1 MQRSMRFRYDV
12 IVIGLG
18 RVGLPLSLYLEKLN
32 FKTLGLEKN
41 IELINKLKN
50 KKMPFVENGC
60 DKLIKNS
67 KINFTSDYKNISN
80 CKNIVITVGSPLLQN
95 IETDLSAI
103 KNTITNLI
111 PYLKKNQ
118 NIILRS
124 TLAPRTSICKKLI
137 EKFSNLIVGK
147 DIGLILS

>member
-32 FKTLGLEKN
+32 FKTLGLDKN

-67 KINFTSDYKNISN
+67 KINFTSIIKIYQVNITIRSQKNKYKDFQ
-80 CKNIVITVGSPLLQN
+80 L
-95 IETDLSAI
+95 
-103 KNTITNLI
+103 
-111 PYLKKNQ
+111 
-118 NIILRS
+118 
-124 TLAPRTSICKKLI
+124 
-137 EKFSNLIVGK
+137 
-147 DIGLILS
+147 